1 MQELHLQ
8 SQYACRQAFGAT
20 IKVSFGSLWQ
30 PFTDLLVLD
39 RVPLKFSAFDS

>member
-1 MQELHLQ
+1 MLVGKLLELQ
-8 SQYACRQAFGAT
+8 SKSASVVYG
-20 IKVSFGSLWQ
+20 Q